1 MESFPKEILTDAI
14 REYVRKPYPA
24 QNLNI
29 IFTKHD
35 QQSGVFGSG
44 DYALNEYLRQ
54 IGNNITN
61 K

>member
-1 MESFPKEILTDAI
+1 MEDFPKEVLTDSV
-14 REYVRKPYPA
+14 RFYTRKPYPEK
-24 QNLNI
+24 NLTL

-44 DYALNEYLRQ
+44 DFALNEYLRQ

-61 K
+61 